1 MSPRIPY
8 PPPSHR
14 LFSSAFSLY
23 LKIVDNDVNPV
34 EVGDDNVHYES
45 KRKSNLK
52 WISELNREM
61 RFRIN
66 PNYLFHIIVDP
77 GSEDRGSFFW

>member
-1 MSPRIPY
+1 MSQRIPY

-52 WISELNREM
+52 WKSELNWEM
-61 RFRIN
+61 RFRT
-66 PNYLFHIIVDP
+66 PNYLFHIIIWYII
-77 GSEDRGSFFW
+77 ST